1 MKAGD
6 LVKPIGC
13 VPPQNRFKVGLVME
27 WDAETEQAP
36 AAGWVLWQGQY
47 DWDIVYEGDIEV
59 ISESR

>member
-6 LVKPIGC
+6 LVKPLGH
-13 VPPQNRFKVGLVME
+13 VRGDFKVGLLME
-27 WDAETEQAP
+27 WDVADDQTP

-47 DWDIVYEGDIEV
+47 DWDIVYEDDIEV